1 MGTEPRQYIG
11 PITKATKCRQKK
23 TKRIQRIPAAMG
35 IPFCEGDA
43 AAMGRDAAA
52 MREERRRYDGGEID
66 ALEGPIICPAI
77 RPKHG
82 GVCTLP
88 VNGPFSRAMTMRSG
102 FWGCKGG

>member
-23 TKRIQRIPAAMG
+23 TKRIQRVPAAMG

-52 MREERRRYDGGEID
+52 MREERRRYDEHQPRCSST
-66 ALEGPIICPAI
+66 ALSPSNLGNAS
-77 RPKHG
+77 
-82 GVCTLP
+82 LP
-88 VNGPFSRAMTMRSG
+88 PSLQLEKIAAQEEAHCAYSEFEVT
-102 FWGCKGG
+102 